1 MNNTDKIT
9 LTVGQ
14 LKELVKESRRKL
26 MEATE
31 QDFGYVYLSELFY
44 KQPAN
49 VPQRAL
55 KKIFKKYEA
64 TEPDLNEEVHD
75 WLDEMIRLQKNEWVD
90 ADVINDFVEVVW
102 DQDGGGRGYGSAP
115 ALKFN
120 TYKSAEKCAY
130 LLSSY
135 GEKDV
140 GWGITRNW
148 IGRTYP

>member
-1 MNNTDKIT
+1 MKNTDKIT
-9 LTVGQ
+9 LTIGQ
-14 LKELVKESRRKL
+14 LKQLIEESRRKL
-26 MEATE
+26 IEAK

-49 VPQRAL
+49 VPQRTL
-55 KKIFKKYEA
+55 RRIFKKYEGE
-64 TEPDLNEEVHD
+64 EPDLNEEVND
-75 WLDEMIRLQKNEWVD
+75 WLDEMIILPKNEW
-90 ADVINDFVEVVW
+90 ITPKEKEDFAEVVW

-115 ALKFN
+115 ALKFR
-120 TYKSAEKCAY
+120 TYESAEKCAY
-130 LLSSY
+130 LLSAY